1 MAGNACLL
9 SLRRALLCEKMR
21 IMNRHNQELPSE
33 IGTIEPHTVVVVIH
47 EGCELLDATGPAA
60 VFGVVNRT
68 LREQTVAAAP
78 GYRVIIA
85 AQKRGAVTTS
95 AGVQLVADA
104 AWRGIAGPIG
114 TILVVGSPDEAL
126 SRILENRELT
136 QWLKEIGGRTRRL
149 VSVCTGA
156 FLLAKAGLLNG
167 RRVTTHWM
175 DVDRM
180 AREYPE
186 VTVEPDAIY
195 VRDGSIA
202 TSAGITAGIDLALAL
217 VEEDYGRKLALAI
230 ARRLV
235 LYLKRPG
242 GQSQFSSRLRSQMV
256 ASGPLAPLLA
266 WLEEN
271 VHHNIT
277 VDVLADRA
285 AMSPRNFARVFLRE
299 TGMTP
304 LKYLD
309 QLRIERAKHLLE
321 ETNHP
326 METVARESGFSS
338 AEQLR
343 RTFQRCMGIT
353 PRAYRERF

>member
-1 MAGNACLL
+1 MAENACLL
-9 SLRRALLCEKMR
+9 SLCLWPLCENMR
-21 IMNRHNQELPSE
+21 IMNRHSQELQSQ
-33 IGTIEPHTVVVVIH
+33 IGTTEARPIVVVVH

-68 LREQTVAAAP
+68 LREQEAAAP

-85 AQKRGAVTTS
+85 AQEQGVVTTS

-104 AWRGIAGPIG
+104 AWRDITGSID
-114 TILVVGSPDEAL
+114 TLLVVGSPDEAL
-126 SRILENRELT
+126 NRTLGNRELIH
-136 QWLKEIGGRTRRL
+136 WLKEMGGQARRL

-156 FLLAKAGLLNG
+156 FLLAEAGLLNG

-256 ASGPLAPLLA
+256 TGGPLAPLLA

-271 VHHNIT
+271 SHQDIT
-277 VDVLADRA
+277 VEGLADRA

-343 RTFQRCMGIT
+343 RTFQRCLGIT

>member
-1 MAGNACLL
+1 
-9 SLRRALLCEKMR
+9 
-21 IMNRHNQELPSE
+21 MNRHNQEVNGKT
-33 IGTIEPHTVVVVIH
+33 GTTEPRTVVVVVH

-68 LREQTVAAAP
+68 LREQAADAP
-78 GYRVIIA
+78 GYLVTIA
-85 AQKRGAVTTS
+85 AQERGGVTTS

-104 AWRGIAGPIG
+104 AWRDMAGPID
-114 TILVVGSPDEAL
+114 TLLVVGSPDEPLGRAVA
-126 SRILENRELT
+126 NRELIH
-136 QWLKEIGGRTRRL
+136 WLAETGGRVRRL

-156 FLLAKAGLLNG
+156 FLLAEAGLLNG

-256 ASGPLAPLLA
+256 TGGPLAQLLA

-271 VHHNIT
+271 AHQNIA
-277 VDVLADRA
+277 VEDLADRA

-304 LKYLD
+304 SKYLD
-309 QLRIERAKHLLE
+309 RLRIERAKHLLE

-326 METVARESGFSS
+326 METVARESGFSG

-343 RTFQRCMGIT
+343 RTFQRCLGIT

>member
-1 MAGNACLL
+1 MAENAALL
-9 SLRRALLCEKMR
+9 SLRLVPLCEKMLA
-21 IMNRHNQELPSE
+21 MNRYDQELNSE
-33 IGTIEPHTVVVVIH
+33 TGTTEPRTVVVVIH
-47 EGCELLDATGPAA
+47 EGCELLDATGPAS

-68 LREQTVAAAP
+68 LREQAATP

-85 AQKRGAVTTS
+85 AQERGAVTTS

-104 AWRGIAGPIG
+104 AWRDITGPID
-114 TILVVGSPDEAL
+114 TTLVVGSPDEAL
-126 SRILENRELT
+126 NCTLENRELI
-136 QWLKEIGGRTRRL
+136 QWLQETGGRARRL

-156 FLLAKAGLLNG
+156 FFLAKAGLLNG

-180 AREYPE
+180 VREYPE

-195 VRDGSIA
+195 VRDGAIA

-256 ASGPLAPLLA
+256 TNGPLTPLLA

-271 VHHNIT
+271 VQQHIT
-277 VDVLADRA
+277 VEDLADRA

-309 QLRIERAKHLLE
+309 QVRIERAKHLLE
-321 ETNHP
+321 ETSHP
-326 METVARESGFSS
+326 METVARESGLSS

-343 RTFQRCMGIT
+343 RTFQRCLGIT

>member
-1 MAGNACLL
+1 MNRYDHE
-9 SLRRALLCEKMR
+9 SNSRRAEA
-21 IMNRHNQELPSE
+21 
-33 IGTIEPHTVVVVIH
+33 EPRTVVVVAL

-68 LREQTVAAAP
+68 LGEQAVTSAP
-78 GYRVIIA
+78 GYRITIA
-85 AQKRGAVTTS
+85 AQEKGAVMTS

-104 AWRGIAGPIG
+104 AWRDITGNID
-114 TILVVGSPDEAL
+114 TLLVVGIPNDAL
-126 SRILENRELT
+126 GRALANSELIR
-136 QWLKEIGGRTRRL
+136 WLGEMEERARRL

-156 FLLAKAGLLNG
+156 FLLAEAGLLKG

-180 AREYPE
+180 AAEYPE

-217 VEEDYGRKLALAI
+217 VEEDYGRKMALAI

-242 GQSQFSSRLRSQMV
+242 GQSQFSSRLRSQMITG
-256 ASGPLAPLLA
+256 GPLAPLLA
-266 WLEEN
+266 WLEKN
-271 VHHNIT
+271 AHQHVT
-277 VDVLADRA
+277 VEDLAGRA

-304 LKYLD
+304 LKYLE
-309 QLRIERAKHLLE
+309 QVRIERAKHLLE
-321 ETNHP
+321 ETSHP
-326 METVARESGFSS
+326 MEAIALESGFGS

-343 RTFQRCMGIT
+343 RTFQRCLGIT

>member
-1 MAGNACLL
+1 MA
-9 SLRRALLCEKMR
+9 E
-21 IMNRHNQELPSE
+21 
-33 IGTIEPHTVVVVIH
+33 TEPRTVVVVAH

-68 LREQTVAAAP
+68 LREQAVVSEP
-78 GYRVIIA
+78 GYRVVIA
-85 AQKRGAVTTS
+85 AQEQGAIMTS
-95 AGVQLVADA
+95 AGVRLVADA
-104 AWRGIAGPIG
+104 AWRDISGGID
-114 TILVVGSPDEAL
+114 TLLVVGSPDEAL
-126 SRILENRELT
+126 
-136 QWLKEIGGRTRRL
+136 GRTLANSELIRWLQDMEGRARRL

-156 FLLAKAGLLNG
+156 FLLAEAGLLKG

-195 VRDGSIA
+195 VRDGSVA

-217 VEEDYGRKLALAI
+217 VEEDHGRKLALAI

-242 GQSQFSSRLRSQMV
+242 GQSQFSSPLRSQMV
-256 ASGPLAPLLA
+256 TGGPLAPLLA
-266 WLEEN
+266 WLEKN
-271 VHHNIT
+271 PHQHVT
-277 VDVLADRA
+277 VEELAERA

-321 ETNHP
+321 ETRRP
-326 METVARESGFSS
+326 IEAVALESGFKC

-343 RTFQRCMGIT
+343 RTFQRCLGIT